1 MLGRKVKH
9 MLMGRIAQERP
20 ALHTAA
26 QGLGEVR
33 DVTPL
38 GHEPADLKA
47 PMGIEIVDHPIVTL
61 HRGELVHDV
70 GQMGGPIRT
79 GTGLAE
85 IPQELPRWDHKR
97 GQQRAHAMADVLLL
111 ALFRF
116 PWLHR
121 LGGVGTLENLHPRFF
136 VGTDAEAP
144 LLKETERMHLELT
157 DIVRLGI
164 EVWIM
169 TVEPVDA
176 PMRFEVG
183 LLKEA
188 PEAGATHGLRPRALL
203 EGYDQIIKT
212 PPGSGTM
219 IRGGFLGG
227 HRQHSDPIR
236 GGKSAAGD
244 LSAAHLAGR

>member
-9 MLMGRIAQERP
+9 MPMGRIAQERP
-20 ALHTAA
+20 ALHTAT

-38 GHEPADLKA
+38 GHEPADRQA

-61 HRGELVHDV
+61 HRGELLHDM
-70 GQMGGPIRT
+70 GQMGGPVCT
-79 GTGLAE
+79 GTSVAE
-85 IPQELPRWDHKR
+85 IPEQLACGDDTR
-97 GQQRAHAMADVLLL
+97 GQQGAYTMAHVLVL
-111 ALFRF
+111 ALFWF

-136 VGTDAEAP
+136 VGTDDEAP
-144 LLKETERMHLELT
+144 LLKATERMHIELT
-157 DIVRLGI
+157 DIVCLGL
-164 EVWIM
+164 EVGIV

-176 PMRFEVG
+176 PMWFEVG
-183 LLKEA
+183 LLQEA

-203 EGYDQIIKT
+203 ESYDQIIKT

-227 HRQHSDPIR
+227 HRQHIDPSR
-236 GGKSAAGD
+236 GGKNAAGD
-244 LSAAHLAGR
+244 LRAAHLAGR